1 VTGVHFIIIVMMKLF
16 IGNCELDEA
25 LFEFFKKKKI
35 KELKSSLSASEL
47 NDIRNGKGDLG
58 THKHE
63 VNHGFNRVSAKYFSE
78 VINALSVEQRK
89 IIVNGKFIPF
99 NKVSVHKVLGTPI
112 GGDSLSV
119 DCEVGK
125 TFILSRFNLSTLPPI
140 RFFGDKIK
148 NKQL

>member
-1 VTGVHFIIIVMMKLF
+1 MVCQGSSSIKSDRCPFHYYCDDEVIGHCS

-89 IIVNGKFIPF
+89 VISDYGFGSLLMYDKCVVPTRFI
-99 NKVSVHKVLGTPI
+99 KWLAQH
-112 GGDSLSV
+112 V
-119 DCEVGK
+119 DV
-125 TFILSRFNLSTLPPI
+125 R
-140 RFFGDKIK
+140 R
-148 NKQL
+148 

>member
-1 VTGVHFIIIVMMKLF
+1 MCCS
-16 IGNCELDEA
+16 N
-25 LFEFFKKKKI
+25 KI
-35 KELKSSLSASEL
+35 YQVVSSTCGCS
-47 NDIRNGKGDLG
+47 
-58 THKHE
+58 
-63 VNHGFNRVSAKYFSE
+63 
-78 VINALSVEQRK
+78 Q